1 VKESRSQLGQQGSTK
16 SERDKHE
23 PMPIIKAKVEVNHN
37 LEGKSISI
45 IVKDL
50 VEVTI

>member
-1 VKESRSQLGQQGSTK
+1 MKESRSQLGQQGSTK
-16 SERDKHE
+16 SERDEHE